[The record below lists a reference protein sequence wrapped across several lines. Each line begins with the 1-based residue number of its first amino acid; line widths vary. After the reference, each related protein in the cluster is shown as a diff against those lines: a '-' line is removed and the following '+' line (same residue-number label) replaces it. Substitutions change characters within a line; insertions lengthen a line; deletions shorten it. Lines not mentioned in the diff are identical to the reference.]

1 MDGEP
6 PDLPEEGFT
15 ATARDFVRGCL
26 NKIPK
31 LRPNYP
37 MLLRHPWF
45 SELLKP
51 STIHEAD
58 EEATSSSADADA
70 DADYG
75 PSTSS
80 AFLADE
86 DVARWVC
93 DALEKRSKGGLGKRD
108 KPALHAAPLDAR
120 APSVTGP
127 GGAD

>member
-31 LRPNYP
+31 LRPSYP

-45 SELLKP
+45 SELMKP
-51 STIHEAD
+51 STIREAD
-58 EEATSSSADADA
+58 EEAASSLA

-80 AFLADE
+80 AILADE
-86 DVARWVC
+86 DVGRWVR

-120 APSVTGP
+120 APSVTGL
-127 GGAD
+127 GGAE